1 MEDSFDKT
9 YFMSHNLGNVVFEL
23 VSRKAFLLFFED
35 FNCIFGPRKHLKD
48 TGVEALKRSALSAG
62 RLYRRVMAVATQSD
76 RNYTQYIV
84 F

>member
-9 YFMSHNLGNVVFEL
+9 YFISHNLGNVVFEL

-62 RLYRRVMAVATQSD
+62 V
-76 RNYTQYIV
+76 YTGELWLLLPNQTGTIHNI
-84 F
+84 